1 MRKSKFNMSTIRTR
15 IKVGDK
21 ELLIPENVNLS
32 KENVVNVFKRR
43 NIEAVE
49 FSAMGKDEIARSAH
63 MEVLHREIYRPMTNI
78 PLQGG
83 VLDSRLGAH
92 RADAQCSSCGGTLKT
107 CGGHWGYIDLQQPVF
122 HVGYFKHLYGV
133 LCCICKSCGA
143 FLLKGEEKRQHLAK
157 LKQSYSI
164 AHSYRLQF
172 RKLVERCKKVKTCP
186 RCMSQQGQ
194 LRRTI
199 RPTLDQFMKL
209 THTIKVDGKEY
220 VEDLTPIFVQ
230 TLLERVPYQDLD
242 ILETFK
248 PGNLLISRL
257 PVPPNCIRPS
267 VTMGESG
274 SNEDDLTVIL
284 SEITDLNNI
293 IKSQMKSGF
302 QTFQLL
308 GNWEFLQLQCTR
320 LINADAPGVNQLLA
334 SKNIPKAGRGVCQ
347 RLKGKEGRFRG
358 NLSGKR
364 VDFSGRTV
372 ISPDPNIEVDEVVV
386 PMIIAKKLTYP
397 ERVNAINIDSLREAV
412 LNGHDIWPGAC
423 YVYKSNGSKSSLR
436 YANRRVVSERLE
448 IGDIVER
455 HMKTG
460 DIVLFNRQPSLHRL
474 SIMSHKVVVMP
485 WRTFRFNECACAPYN
500 ADFDGDEMNLHLP
513 QNELARSESKHLM
526 GLMNNL
532 VTPRNGE
539 PLIAATQDFLLG
551 MYVLTG
557 RDIFLTRDQ
566 FSQYCCH
573 FSNGQIP
580 MELPPPT
587 ILKPVELWT
596 GKQVFNMIL
605 RPNSNENERIDVS
618 FELKERDY
626 DSKSDLKDL
635 CPNEGYVVVRHSE
648 LLAGAIGKKVL
659 GGGSKEGLFFYILL
673 ENNAKKSSEC
683 MGRISRFVSR
693 YLANKGMTIGI
704 DDVTPNAELLVAKKN
719 LLEDGYQRVQD
730 EINSYEKGKLT
741 PHPGLSL
748 EDTLELK
755 VKKILDDIRNEAG
768 KASHISLPPSNK
780 PLLMYLSGAKGQ
792 LINIAQMVACV
803 GQQNVAGQRI
813 QNGFTNRTL
822 PHFKMNCVDGRSR
835 GFVGNSFFSGLQPD
849 EFFFHT
855 MSGREGLVDT
865 AVKTAE
871 TGYMQRRLVKALED
885 LCIKYD
891 QTVRTSD
898 GQIIQFIYG
907 DDGLNPMLMEEKL
920 ELVNF
925 GKLFKHIYSQT
936 KVHSNFYFLFNNYL
950 NFLENQPLKNDL
962 NISENP
968 KQSNSK
974 RSKRKSTNTCD
985 SNFIMEETKNDQNI
999 HRFKLLPPSNEVV
1012 NHLILLF
1019 ENYLSN
1025 GSCELLN
1032 NPLAPAGTNDAHAC
1046 TINTVDTGD
1055 FKKELIFDEIDNLL
1069 VQIEKKYEEEE
1080 RRIKKEKGEEER
1092 RRAKKKM
1099 GEGVIRSKLKRM
1111 VDIKEE
1117 EEDKEEN
1124 LGKEEQMIKQ
1134 EENIGVKVEQLEE
1147 QKLEDFQFSYY
1158 CSQNISQIIFDPK
1171 YFENES
1177 KEIPKSVMDKLT
1189 TLKIWY
1195 TKNGLKWCRNNET
1208 CICMRNSV
1216 LAHYLIYNY
1225 LPIMDTNVPLIPF
1238 EMLKWMEFLIRMTR
1252 ELVPSSLLVH
1262 QKISILESP
1271 THQEK
1276 THKLNIFSNNMRK
1289 FLISHIE
1296 RISKYR
1302 KAQGEKEGLKLED
1315 YMQIIEDFYND
1326 SRLDS
1331 EWFMKILRHDPNVY
1345 RIASLGRSKE
1355 LSEFSRYIRRFYS
1368 VIIPD
1373 SDNIE
1378 TELGEKE
1385 QEEESLGGRKR
1396 SIEIGSFTN
1405 AVNSSKRR
1413 IIDDEGEFGISSST
1427 CSSKFKSIRYNP
1439 EYAITI
1445 RQLYEFIKASWSKYM
1460 KAITEPGEAVG
1471 AIAAQSIGEPG
1482 TQMTLKTFHF
1492 AGVASMNVTL
1502 GVPRIKEIINAAT
1515 KILTPIIEA
1524 KLENDSDFNYAQIV
1538 KGSIV
1543 KTLLNEVVSD
1553 IEELYS
1559 PNGVF
1564 ININLNEE
1572 TIKGHY
1578 LDINAYTV
1586 RDSIVSH
1593 GPISKIKLKLED
1605 IQVLDLW
1612 KLSILIGGGI
1622 SQIGSSSNNING
1634 TGTVNAS
1641 NTGMGNTMNVYFQT
1655 QLLKKGLQNVV
1666 VSGIPG
1672 IKRSVIRQDDKEDPI
1687 TGEKRKCYSLAVE
1700 GYGLLKLMG
1709 INGIIGTTT
1718 VSNHVMEVREVLGI
1732 EAARKVIIQEVQKCM
1747 DAYSMDIDLRH
1758 IQLLA
1763 DIMTFRGDV
1772 LGISRFGIQKM
1783 RTSTLM
1789 LASFEETNEHLF
1801 EAAFQNRVDPVF
1813 GVSECVIM
1821 GKPIKIGTGSFD
1833 ILYNSP
1839 SNIQKSKLF
1848 LNGSKKDSVG
1858 RLSQFLSS
1866 IKKQT
1871 LSRDHC

>member
-1 MRKSKFNMSTIRTR
+1 MSEIRAKLKMGNFELE
-15 IKVGDK
+15 ISEGINKPK
-21 ELLIPENVNLS
+21 ESVLNVS
-32 KENVVNVFKRR
+32 RR
-43 NIEAVE
+43 RDIEAVE
-49 FSAMGKDEIARSAH
+49 FSALGSDEIARSAH
-63 MEVLHREIYRPMTNI
+63 MEVVHREIYKPMTNI

-83 VLDSRLGAH
+83 VLDLKLGAN
-92 RADAQCSSCGGTLKT
+92 RADAQCSSCGGSLRT

-122 HVGYFKHLYGV
+122 HVGYFKHLYGI
-133 LCCICKSCGA
+133 LCCICKNCGS
-143 FLLKGEEKRQHLAK
+143 FLITGEEKKQHLTK
-157 LKQSYSI
+157 LRQSYSI

-172 RKLVERCKKVKTCP
+172 RKLVDRCKKVKTCP
-186 RCMSQQGQ
+186 RCHSQQGQ

-199 RPTLDQFMKL
+199 KPTLDQFMKL
-209 THTIKVDGKEY
+209 THTVKIDGREY
-220 VEDLTPIFVQ
+220 VEDLTPAYVQ
-230 TLLERVPYQDLD
+230 TLLKRTPYQDLD
-242 ILETFK
+242 IMEIFK
-248 PGNLLISRL
+248 PENLLISRL

-320 LINADAPGVNQLLA
+320 LINAEAPGVNQLLA
-334 SKNIPKAGRGVCQ
+334 SKNIPKAGRGICQ

-372 ISPDPNIEVDEVVV
+372 ISPDPNIDVDEVVV
-386 PMIIAKKLTYP
+386 PVIIAKKLTYP

-436 YANRRVVSERLE
+436 YANKRVVSERLE

-500 ADFDGDEMNLHLP
+500 ADFDGDEMNLHMP

-526 GLMNNL
+526 GLVNNL

-551 MYVLTG
+551 MYMLTS

-566 FSQYCCH
+566 FSQYCCY
-573 FSNGQIP
+573 FSNGLIS

-587 ILKPVELWT
+587 VLKPVELWT

-605 RPNSNENERIDVS
+605 RPNSNEKERIDVS

-626 DSKSDLKDL
+626 DSRSDLRDL
-635 CPNEGYVVVRHSE
+635 CPNEGYVIVRHSE

-659 GGGSKEGLFFYILL
+659 GGGSKEGLFFYILR
-673 ENNAKKSSEC
+673 ENSNKKSSEC

-693 YLANKGMTIGI
+693 FLANKGMTIGI
-704 DDVTPNAELLVAKKN
+704 DDVTPNNELLVAKRK

-730 EINSYEKGKLT
+730 EINLFERGKLV
-741 PHPGLSL
+741 PHPGLTL

-755 VKKILDDIRNEAG
+755 VKKILDEIRNEAG
-768 KASHISLPPSNK
+768 RASHQSLPPNNK

-898 GQIIQFIYG
+898 GQIIQFVYG
-907 DDGLNPMLMEEKL
+907 DDGLNPMLMEDKL
-920 ELVNF
+920 ALINF
-925 GKLFKHIYSQT
+925 EKLFKHIYSFT
-936 KVHSNFYFLFNNYL
+936 KVHSNLFYLFKNIILDKVRNSTKNTIKYTTKSHFYSNKDAKILPPTSYITNHLTQHFEYYLINNKKIDSGLTPELFITFDTSRGTDVLQDNNTVESKTVLFDELDRLVKEEY
-950 NFLENQPLKNDL
+950 E
-962 NISENP
+962 
-968 KQSNSK
+968 SK
-974 RSKRKSTNTCD
+974 RERMCMDN
-985 SNFIMEETKNDQNI
+985 
-999 HRFKLLPPSNEVV
+999 HRLVSICGEVDNV
-1012 NHLILLF
+1012 
-1019 ENYLSN
+1019 SN
-1025 GSCELLN
+1025 GTHIAVKKHKKDDVNVKMDVDDSIKKCDKTKRTRRNSLYIEAENEN
-1032 NPLAPAGTNDAHAC
+1032 NDNKITADRNFEGEFNFDYLFFGKEN
-1046 TINTVDTGD
+1046 
-1055 FKKELIFDEIDNLL
+1055 KELP
-1069 VQIEKKYEEEE
+1069 KY
-1080 RRIKKEKGEEER
+1080 IT
-1092 RRAKKKM
+1092 
-1099 GEGVIRSKLKRM
+1099 
-1111 VDIKEE
+1111 D
-1117 EEDKEEN
+1117 
-1124 LGKEEQMIKQ
+1124 
-1134 EENIGVKVEQLEE
+1134 
-1147 QKLEDFQFSYY
+1147 KLE
-1158 CSQNISQIIFDPK
+1158 
-1171 YFENES
+1171 
-1177 KEIPKSVMDKLT
+1177 
-1189 TLKIWY
+1189 TLKVWY
-1195 TKNGLKWCRNNET
+1195 SRYSLEWCRSNET
-1208 CICMRNSV
+1208 CICMRDSV
-1216 LAHYLIYNY
+1216 LTYYIIHRH
-1225 LPIMDTNVPLIPF
+1225 LPKLDVNVPLLPF
-1238 EMLKWMEFLIRMTR
+1238 EMLEWLDFLIKMTR
-1252 ELVPSSLLVH
+1252 ELIPSSLLMH
-1262 QKISILESP
+1262 QKVSLLEKP

-1276 THKLNIFSNNMRK
+1276 TKQVNIFSNNLRD
-1289 FLISHIE
+1289 FLIKYIE
-1296 RISKYR
+1296 RITEYR
-1302 KAQGEKEGLKLED
+1302 KSQGEKLGVIVSEYEEIVKEYNKDSKIDSYWINNVSKKDKDFARILEFTKKVCGNEEEERQFLEG
-1315 YMQIIEDFYND
+1315 
-1326 SRLDS
+1326 
-1331 EWFMKILRHDPNVY
+1331 FMVY
-1345 RIASLGRSKE
+1345 A
-1355 LSEFSRYIRRFYS
+1355 RRFYS
-1368 VIIPD
+1368 VESNSSNNGNSNNCGDLED
-1373 SDNIE
+1373 SSDIKLE
-1378 TELGEKE
+1378 ELSPK
-1385 QEEESLGGRKR
+1385 SKKR
-1396 SIEIGSFTN
+1396 SNTTQYC
-1405 AVNSSKRR
+1405 AVSARSSKRR
-1413 IIDDEGEFGISSST
+1413 IIDGDESEYSIEDKVNNLMLDNKNFVRFNKEF
-1427 CSSKFKSIRYNP
+1427 SI
-1439 EYAITI
+1439 TV
-1445 RQLYEFIKASWSKYM
+1445 RQMYEFMRISWIKYM
-1460 KAITEPGEAVG
+1460 KSIVEPGEAVG

-1524 KLENDSDFNYAQIV
+1524 KLENDSDYKFAQIV
-1538 KGSIV
+1538 KGTIV
-1543 KTLLNEVVSD
+1543 KTTLGEV
-1553 IEELYS
+1553 ITNLEEVYS
-1559 PNGVF
+1559 QNGVF
-1564 ININLNEE
+1564 INITLSEKA
-1572 TIKGHY
+1572 IRGLY
-1578 LDINAYTV
+1578 LDINAYSV
-1586 RDSIVSH
+1586 KDSIISH
-1593 GPISKIKLKLED
+1593 GPISKIKLKPED
-1605 IQVLDLW
+1605 IHILDTW
-1612 KLSILIGGGI
+1612 RISINIGGGI
-1622 SQIGSSSNNING
+1622 VQGNGSSTNG
-1634 TGTVNAS
+1634 
-1641 NTGMGNTMNVYFQT
+1641 GNVNVYFQT
-1655 QLLKKGLQNVV
+1655 QLLKKGLQGVIVN
-1666 VSGIPG
+1666 GIPG
-1672 IKRSVIRQDDKEDPI
+1672 VRRSIIRQDDRIDEK
-1687 TGEKRKCYSLAVE
+1687 TGIKKKCYSLAVE

-1709 INGIIGTTT
+1709 INGIVGTSTI
-1718 VSNHVMEVREVLGI
+1718 SNHVIETKEVLGI
-1732 EAARKVIIQEVQKCM
+1732 EAARQVIIQEVLKCM

-1758 IQLLA
+1758 IQLLS

-1801 EAAFQNRVDPVF
+1801 EAAFQNRVDPVS

-1839 SNIQKSKLF
+1839 NCDSSPLYIN
-1848 LNGSKKDSVG
+1848 NKKDSVA
-1858 RLSQFLSS
+1858 
-1866 IKKQT
+1866 K
-1871 LSRDHC
+1871 LSRYLSKLKRD

>member
-1 MRKSKFNMSTIRTR
+1 MSE
-15 IKVGDK
+15 IKKKLKMGGF
-21 ELLIPENVNLS
+21 ELELPEGVNTHKQSVLS
-32 KENVVNVFKRR
+32 VSRR
-43 NIEAVE
+43 RDIEAVE
-49 FSAMGKDEIARSAH
+49 FSALGRDEIARSAH
-63 MEVLHREIYRPMTNI
+63 MEVVHREIYKPMTNI

-83 VLDSRLGAH
+83 VLDLKLGAN
-92 RADAQCSSCGGTLKT
+92 RADSQCSSCGGGLRT

-122 HVGYFKHLYGV
+122 HVGYFKHLYGI
-133 LCCICKSCGA
+133 LCCICKSCGS
-143 FLLKGEEKRQHLAK
+143 FLITGEEKKQHLTK
-157 LKQSYSI
+157 LRQSYSI

-172 RKLVERCKKVKTCP
+172 RKLVDRCKKVKTCP
-186 RCMSQQGQ
+186 RCHSQQGQ
-194 LRRTI
+194 LRRTVK
-199 RPTLDQFMKL
+199 PTLDQFMKL
-209 THTIKVDGKEY
+209 THTVKIEGREY
-220 VEDLTPIFVQ
+220 VEDLTPTYVQ
-230 TLLERVPYQDLD
+230 TLLGRIPYQDLD
-242 ILETFK
+242 IIEIFK
-248 PGNLLISRL
+248 PENLLISRL

-302 QTFQLL
+302 QTFQFL

-320 LINADAPGVNQLLA
+320 LINAEAPGVNQLLA
-334 SKNIPKAGRGVCQ
+334 SKNIPKAGRGICQ

-372 ISPDPNIEVDEVVV
+372 ISPDPNIDVDEVVV
-386 PMIIAKKLTYP
+386 PVIIAKKLTYP

-412 LNGHDIWPGAC
+412 LNGHDVWPGAC

-436 YANRRVVSERLE
+436 YANKRVVSERLE

-500 ADFDGDEMNLHLP
+500 ADFDGDEMNLHMP

-526 GLMNNL
+526 GLVNNL

-551 MYVLTG
+551 MYMLTS
-557 RDIFLTRDQ
+557 RDVFLTRDQ
-566 FSQYCCH
+566 FSQYCCY
-573 FSNGQIP
+573 FSNALIS

-596 GKQVFNMIL
+596 GKQIFNMIL
-605 RPNSNENERIDVS
+605 RPNSNEKERIDVS

-626 DSKSDLKDL
+626 DSKSDLRDL
-635 CPNEGYVVVRHSE
+635 CPNEGYVIVRHSE

-659 GGGSKEGLFFYILL
+659 GGGSKEGLFFYILR
-673 ENNAKKSSEC
+673 ENNNKKSSEC

-693 YLANKGMTIGI
+693 FLANKGMTIGI
-704 DDVTPNAELLVAKKN
+704 DDVTPNRELLVAKRK
-719 LLEDGYQRVQD
+719 LLEDGYRRVQD
-730 EINSYEKGKLT
+730 EINLFERGKLV
-741 PHPGLSL
+741 PHPGLTL

-755 VKKILDDIRNEAG
+755 VKKILDEIRNEAG
-768 KASHISLPPSNK
+768 RASHQSLPPNNK

-907 DDGLNPMLMEEKL
+907 DDGLNPMLMEDKLDLINFEKL
-920 ELVNF
+920 L
-925 GKLFKHIYSQT
+925 KHIYSFT
-936 KVHSNFYFLFNNYL
+936 KVHSNLFYLFRSITFRRIRDCTKNEAYCKTKGLAHSNRSSKILPPTRQVMRNLTSNFEYYL
-950 NFLENQPLKNDL
+950 VNHHQIDSGLEPTSFSSFDLPEDSSTFKGKSKSVLFDELDRLVKECEGKGGGLDVEESNSRFGFDEVDGTAEHVAENKHKGDDVYVKMDFEASPWRCDKSKRIKRNSSFAEDEDENKTVNCTNLENEFDFDCDFFRKGNNEL
-962 NISENP
+962 P
-968 KQSNSK
+968 K
-974 RSKRKSTNTCD
+974 C
-985 SNFIMEETKNDQNI
+985 I
-999 HRFKLLPPSNEVV
+999 
-1012 NHLILLF
+1012 
-1019 ENYLSN
+1019 
-1025 GSCELLN
+1025 
-1032 NPLAPAGTNDAHAC
+1032 
-1046 TINTVDTGD
+1046 VD
-1055 FKKELIFDEIDNLL
+1055 
-1069 VQIEKKYEEEE
+1069 
-1080 RRIKKEKGEEER
+1080 
-1092 RRAKKKM
+1092 
-1099 GEGVIRSKLKRM
+1099 
-1111 VDIKEE
+1111 
-1117 EEDKEEN
+1117 
-1124 LGKEEQMIKQ
+1124 
-1134 EENIGVKVEQLEE
+1134 
-1147 QKLEDFQFSYY
+1147 KLE
-1158 CSQNISQIIFDPK
+1158 
-1171 YFENES
+1171 
-1177 KEIPKSVMDKLT
+1177 

-1195 TKNGLKWCRNNET
+1195 SRHSLEWCRSNET
-1208 CICMRNSV
+1208 CVCMRNSV
-1216 LAHYLIYNY
+1216 LTHYIIHKH
-1225 LPIMDTNVPLIPF
+1225 LPTLDVNVPLLPF
-1238 EMLKWMEFLIRMTR
+1238 EMLEWLEFLIRMTR
-1252 ELVPSSLLVH
+1252 ELIPSSLLIH
-1262 QKISILESP
+1262 QKVSLLEKP
-1271 THQEK
+1271 THQGK
-1276 THKLNIFSNNMRK
+1276 TKQVNIFSNNLRD
-1289 FLISHIE
+1289 FLI
-1296 RISKYR
+1296 KYVDKIAEYR
-1302 KAQGEKEGLKLED
+1302 RSQGEKSGLVLSE
-1315 YMQIIEDFYND
+1315 YEEIIKEYDND
-1326 SRLDS
+1326 SKMDS
-1331 EWFMKILRHDPNVY
+1331 CWFVNACNKDADFARILEFGKNVFENEQQAK
-1345 RIASLGRSKE
+1345 RFLE
-1355 LSEFSRYIRRFYS
+1355 EFVMYARRFYS
-1368 VIIPD
+1368 AEFNSSKDDEPGNSCD
-1373 SDNIE
+1373 FK
-1378 TELGEKE
+1378 L
-1385 QEEESLGGRKR
+1385 EEPASKGRKR
-1396 SIEIGSFTN
+1396 PSTTKDRTV
-1405 AVNSSKRR
+1405 AARSSKRR
-1413 IIDDEGEFGISSST
+1413 IIDEGDENRRNVQDKPNMGNKRNFIRFN
-1427 CSSKFKSIRYNP
+1427 KDFSI
-1439 EYAITI
+1439 TV
-1445 RQLYEFIKASWSKYM
+1445 RQMYEFLRISWMKYM
-1460 KAITEPGEAVG
+1460 KAIVEPGEAVG

-1524 KLENDSDFNYAQIV
+1524 KLENDTDYKFAQIV
-1538 KGSIV
+1538 KGMIV
-1543 KTLLNEVVSD
+1543 KTTLSEVITSL
-1553 IEELYS
+1553 EEVYS
-1559 PNGVF
+1559 QNGVF
-1564 ININLNEE
+1564 INIKLSEKA
-1572 TIKGHY
+1572 IKGLY
-1578 LDINAYTV
+1578 LDVNAYSV
-1586 RDSIVSH
+1586 KDSIVNH
-1593 GPISKIKLKLED
+1593 GPISKIKLRPED
-1605 IQVLDLW
+1605 IYILDPW
-1612 KLSILIGGGI
+1612 QISINIGGGVI
-1622 SQIGSSSNNING
+1622 NASCSSSSG
-1634 TGTVNAS
+1634 
-1641 NTGMGNTMNVYFQT
+1641 GNVNVYFQT
-1655 QLLKKGLQNVV
+1655 QLLKKGLEGVV

-1672 IKRSVIRQDDKEDPI
+1672 VRRSIIRQDDRIDEE
-1687 TGEKRKCYSLAVE
+1687 TGVKQKFYSLAVE

-1709 INGIIGTTT
+1709 INGIVGTST
-1718 VSNHVMEVREVLGI
+1718 VSNHVMETKEVLGI
-1732 EAARKVIIQEVQKCM
+1732 EAARQVIIQEVLKCM

-1801 EAAFQNRVDPVF
+1801 EAAFQNRVDPVS

-1839 SNIQKSKLF
+1839 NCENSPLY
-1848 LNGSKKDSVG
+1848 LKKRDSVAK
-1858 RLSQFLSS
+1858 LSHY
-1866 IKKQT
+1866 
-1871 LSRDHC
+1871 LSRFKSGLISQEK

>member
-1 MRKSKFNMSTIRTR
+1 MATVRSK
-15 IKVGDK
+15 IKVGDR
-21 ELLIPENVNLS
+21 ELLIPENVSLS
-32 KENVVNVFKRR
+32 KENVVSVFRR
-43 NIEAVE
+43 RDIEAVE
-49 FSAMGKDEIARSAH
+49 FSAMDKDEIARTAH
-63 MEVLHREIYRPMTNI
+63 MEVQHREIYKPMTNV

-92 RADAQCSSCGGTLKT
+92 RADAMCSSCGGTLKT

-122 HVGYFKHLYGV
+122 HVGYFKYLYGV

-143 FLLKGEEKRQHLAK
+143 FLLKGEEKRQHLAR
-157 LKQSYSI
+157 LKQSYAI

-220 VEDLTPIFVQ
+220 VEDLTPIYVQ

-248 PGNLLISRL
+248 PANLLISRL

-423 YVYKSNGSKSSLR
+423 YVYKGNGSKSSLR

-551 MYVLTG
+551 IYLLTG
-557 RDIFLTRDQ
+557 RDVFLTRDQ

-605 RPNSNENERIDVS
+605 RPNSNEKERIDVS

-635 CPNEGYVVVRHSE
+635 CPNEGYVVMRHSE

-659 GGGSKEGLFFYILL
+659 GGGSKEGLFFYILR
-673 ENNAKKSSEC
+673 ENNSRKSSEC

-693 YLANKGMTIGI
+693 YLANRGMTIGI
-704 DDVTPNAELLVAKKN
+704 DDVTPNSELLVAKKS
-719 LLEDGYQRVQD
+719 LLENGHQKVQD
-730 EINSYEKGKLT
+730 EINLYEKGKLT

-822 PHFKMNCVDGRSR
+822 PHFKLNCVDGRSR

-885 LCIKYD
+885 LCVKYD

-907 DDGLNPMLMEEKL
+907 DDGLNPMLMEDKL
-920 ELVNF
+920 DLVNF
-925 GKLFKHIYSQT
+925 GKLFKHVYSQT
-936 KVHSNFYFLFNNYL
+936 KVHQNFYFLFKNYVE
-950 NFLENQPLKNDL
+950 FLESCPANDEPQPP
-962 NISENP
+962 ETP
-968 KQSNSK
+968 
-974 RSKRKSTNTCD
+974 KSTSSRRSRRKTPSSPSSKTDRSSAATRSSLDNG
-985 SNFIMEETKNDQNI
+985 NPGDQ
-999 HRFKLLPPSNEVV
+999 HKLKLLPPPAEVV
-1012 NHLILLF
+1012 NHLLLLF
-1019 ENYLSN
+1019 ENYLMSDMGEIN
-1025 GSCELLN
+1025 GQ
-1032 NPLAPAGTNDAHAC
+1032 
-1046 TINTVDTGD
+1046 
-1055 FKKELIFDEIDNLL
+1055 LIFDEIDDLL
-1069 VQIEKKYEEEE
+1069 AQIERTREEEEE
-1080 RRIKKEKGEEER
+1080 RRRVERELEER
-1092 RRAKKKM
+1092 KSRGRVRETGTRSRLRR
-1099 GEGVIRSKLKRM
+1099 VVLD
-1111 VDIKEE
+1111 VKEE
-1117 EEDKEEN
+1117 EEEKEKEKEEEDQDQN
-1124 LGKEEQMIKQ
+1124 QDQNQDQEVEIKT
-1134 EENIGVKVEQLEE
+1134 ETEVVDLDRITL
-1147 QKLEDFQFSYY
+1147 DTS
-1158 CSQNISQIIFDPK
+1158 
-1171 YFENES
+1171 YFEKGLE
-1177 KEIPKSVMDKLT
+1177 EIPKSILDKLE

-1195 TKNGLKWCRNNET
+1195 RKNGLEWCRRNET

-1216 LAHYLIYNY
+1216 LAHYLIYRY
-1225 LPIMDTNVPLIPF
+1225 LPIMDVNVPLVPF
-1238 EMLKWMEFLIRMTR
+1238 EMIKWVDFLIRMTR
-1252 ELVPSSLLVH
+1252 ELIPSSLLMH
-1262 QKISILESP
+1262 QKLSILESP
-1271 THQEK
+1271 THQER
-1276 THKLNIFSNNMRK
+1276 TRELNIFSNNVRK
-1289 FLISHIE
+1289 FLVSHVE
-1296 RISKYR
+1296 RISSYR
-1302 KAQGEKEGLKLED
+1302 RAQGEKEGLSLGE
-1315 YMQIIEDFYND
+1315 YRAVIEDFAVD

-1331 EWFMKILRHDPNVY
+1331 EWFEQARQQDSSIS
-1345 RIASLGRSKE
+1345 RIASLGRTEE
-1355 LSEFSRYIRRFYS
+1355 LAGFSRYIRRFYS
-1368 VIIPD
+1368 GVVRHAEGGGLEP
-1373 SDNIE
+1373 
-1378 TELGEKE
+1378 K
-1385 QEEESLGGRKR
+1385 QEECQVGRKR
-1396 SIEIGSFTN
+1396 GMEDGPQEPGPGSK
-1405 AVNSSKRR
+1405 KR
-1413 IIDDEGEFGISSST
+1413 IVDGEEEP
-1427 CSSKFKSIRYNP
+1427 SIRSSVPKTRLVRCNLDF
-1439 EYAITI
+1439 AITI
-1445 RQLYEFIKASWSKYM
+1445 RQIYEFIRASWTKYM

-1553 IEELYS
+1553 IEEIYS

-1564 ININLNEE
+1564 ININLNEK
-1572 TIKGHY
+1572 TIKTHF

-1586 RDSIVSH
+1586 RDSIVNH
-1593 GPISKIKLKLED
+1593 GPISKIKLRPED

-1612 KLSILIGGGI
+1612 RLSILIGGGI
-1622 SQIGSSSNNING
+1622 SPTNSSLSYNTDNHLNNG
-1634 TGTVNAS
+1634 T
-1641 NTGMGNTMNVYFQT
+1641 GNTMNVYFQT
-1655 QLLKKGLQNVV
+1655 QILRKGIQNVV

-1672 IKRSVIRQDDKEDPI
+1672 IRRSVIRQDDKEDPN
-1687 TGEKRKCYSLAVE
+1687 TGERRKCYSLAVE

-1709 INGIIGTTT
+1709 VKGIIGTTT

-1821 GKPIKIGTGSFD
+1821 GKPIKIGTGSFE

-1839 SNIQKSKLF
+1839 PAVHKSKLF
-1848 LNGSKKDSVG
+1848 LNGNKKDSVG
-1858 RLSQFLSS
+1858 RLSKFLSS
-1866 IKKQT
+1866 IKK
-1871 LSRDHC
+1871 

>member
-1 MRKSKFNMSTIRTR
+1 MASVRTK
-15 IKVGDK
+15 ISVGDK
-21 ELLIPENVNLS
+21 ELLIPDNLNLS
-32 KENVVNVFKRR
+32 KENVANVLKRR

-49 FSAMGKDEIARSAH
+49 FSAMGRDEIARSAH
-63 MEVLHREIYRPMTNI
+63 MEVLHREIYKPMTNI

-83 VLDSRLGAH
+83 VLDLRLGAH
-92 RADAQCSSCGGTLKT
+92 RADSQCSSCGGTLKT

-133 LCCICKSCGA
+133 LCCICKNCGG
-143 FLLKGEEKRQHLAK
+143 FLLSPEEKRQYLLR

-172 RKLVERCKKVKTCP
+172 RKLVERCKKIKICP
-186 RCMSQQGQ
+186 KCASQQGQ

-199 RPTLDQFMKL
+199 KPTLDQFMKL
-209 THTIKVDGKEY
+209 THTIKINGKEY
-220 VEDLTPIFVQ
+220 VEDLTPLYVQ

-242 ILETFK
+242 ILEMFK

-372 ISPDPNIEVDEVVV
+372 ISPDPNIDVDEVVV

-397 ERVNAINIDSLREAV
+397 ERVNSINIDSLREAV

-423 YVYKSNGSKSSLR
+423 YVYKSNGNKSSLR
-436 YANRRVVSERLE
+436 YANRRFVSERLE

-526 GLMNNL
+526 GLVNNL

-551 MYVLTG
+551 MYLLTS
-557 RDIFLTRDQ
+557 RDVFLTRDQ

-573 FSNGQIP
+573 FSNGLIP

-587 ILKPVELWT
+587 VLKPVELWT

-605 RPNSNENERIDVS
+605 RPNSNEKERIDVS

-635 CPNEGYVVVRHSE
+635 CPNEGFVVVRHSE

-659 GGGSKEGLFFYILL
+659 GGGSKEGLFFYILR
-673 ENNAKKSSEC
+673 ENSAKKSSEC

-693 YLANKGMTIGI
+693 YLANRGMTIGI
-704 DDVTPNAELLVAKKN
+704 DDVTPNKELLLAKKK
-719 LLEDGYQRVQD
+719 LLEDGYQKVQD
-730 EINSYEKGKLT
+730 EINLYEKGKLT

-885 LCIKYD
+885 LCVKYD
-891 QTVRTSD
+891 NTVRTSD
-898 GQIIQFIYG
+898 GQIIQFVYG
-907 DDGLNPMLMEEKL
+907 DDGLNPMLMEDKL
-920 ELVNF
+920 DLVNF
-925 GKLFKHIYSQT
+925 DKLFRHIYSRT
-936 KVHSNFYFLFNNYL
+936 KVHSNLYLLFRKFLSFKEEELGMGPKPEKLGFRRSLTKFHSGYFSPKSGGISVNSLSSRYL
-950 NFLENQPLKNDL
+950 
-962 NISENP
+962 
-968 KQSNSK
+968 
-974 RSKRKSTNTCD
+974 R
-985 SNFIMEETKNDQNI
+985 
-999 HRFKLLPPSNEVV
+999 LLPPSQDVV
-1012 NHLILLF
+1012 DYLTLRF
-1019 ENYLSN
+1019 EEFLSGNSN
-1025 GSCELLN
+1025 GH
-1032 NPLAPAGTNDAHAC
+1032 LAPAGTTVNAC
-1046 TINTVDTGD
+1046 SKNTTDCESLFDQIDGLLIG
-1055 FKKELIFDEIDNLL
+1055 KER
-1069 VQIEKKYEEEE
+1069 EECRKRENKGGRLRVIGRLADLGE
-1080 RRIKKEKGEEER
+1080 SGMGEEEC
-1092 RRAKKKM
+1092 
-1099 GEGVIRSKLKRM
+1099 GGGVELDRSF
-1111 VDIKEE
+1111 
-1117 EEDKEEN
+1117 
-1124 LGKEEQMIKQ
+1124 
-1134 EENIGVKVEQLEE
+1134 
-1147 QKLEDFQFSYY
+1147 FQDGSA
-1158 CSQNISQIIFDPK
+1158 D
-1171 YFENES
+1171 
-1177 KEIPKSVMDKLT
+1177 IPKSVKDKID

-1195 TKNGLKWCRNNET
+1195 SRNGLEWCRSNET
-1208 CICMRNSV
+1208 CICMRNNV
-1216 LAHYLIYNY
+1216 IAYYLVYRY
-1225 LPIMDTNVPLIPF
+1225 LRIMDTNVPLLPF
-1238 EMLKWMEFLIRMTR
+1238 EMLEWLEFLLKMTR
-1252 ELVPSSLLVH
+1252 ELVPSSLLMH

-1276 THKLNIFSNNMRK
+1276 TQETKVFSNNLRK
-1289 FLISHIE
+1289 FLVSRIE
-1296 RISKYR
+1296 RISKHR
-1302 KAQGEKEGLKLED
+1302 GSLGELEGLNYHE
-1315 YMQIIEDFYND
+1315 YCEIIDEFERD

-1331 EWFMKILRHDPNVY
+1331 KWFDEVSRQDFNIS
-1345 RIASLGRSKE
+1345 RIRAFSTPE
-1355 LSEFSRYIRRFYS
+1355 DLSEFSRYIRRFYS
-1368 VIIPD
+1368 G
-1373 SDNIE
+1373 SSRNGSE
-1378 TELGEKE
+1378 NCT
-1385 QEEESLGGRKR
+1385 GRKR
-1396 SIEIGSFTN
+1396 GLVDEESEEGLDLGVGADISIIPGR
-1405 AVNSSKRR
+1405 AGSKRR
-1413 IIDDEGEFGISSST
+1413 VIADEERPQSLNADTKDAENRFQTSVPVRGSSS
-1427 CSSKFKSIRYNP
+1427 SSRYIKSNFDYSM
-1439 EYAITI
+1439 TI
-1445 RQLYEFIKASWSKYM
+1445 RQIYEFVRASWTKYM
-1460 KAITEPGEAVG
+1460 KAIVEPGEAVG

-1524 KLENDSDFNYAQIV
+1524 KLENDSSFKYAQVV
-1538 KGSIV
+1538 KGCIV
-1543 KTLLNEVVSD
+1543 KTLLSEVVAE

-1559 PNGVF
+1559 SNGVF
-1564 ININLNEE
+1564 ININLSEQA
-1572 TIKGHY
+1572 IRDLY
-1578 LDINAYTV
+1578 LDINAYSV
-1586 RDSIVSH
+1586 RDSIINH
-1593 GPISKIKLKLED
+1593 GAISKIKLRPED
-1605 IQVLDLW
+1605 IQVLDTW
-1612 KLSILIGGGI
+1612 KLSIFIGKGYGPQKCL
-1622 SQIGSSSNNING
+1622 SSPLSGASSNTLG
-1634 TGTVNAS
+1634 A
-1641 NTGMGNTMNVYFQT
+1641 GNYMNVYFQT
-1655 QLLKKGLQNVV
+1655 QLLRKGLENVV

-1672 IKRSVIRQDDKEDPI
+1672 IRRSVIRQDEKEDPN
-1687 TGEKRKCYSLAVE
+1687 TGEKRKSYSLAVE

-1709 INGIIGTTT
+1709 IKGIIGTTT

-1732 EAARKVIIQEVQKCM
+1732 EAARRVIIQEVQKCM

-1821 GKPIKIGTGSFD
+1821 GKPIKIGTGSFEV
-1833 ILYNSP
+1833 LFNSP
-1839 SNIQKSKLF
+1839 PDFQNSRLF
-1848 LNGSKKDSVG
+1848 LNKRDSSSVG
-1858 RLSQFLSS
+1858 RLSQFLGS
-1866 IKKQT
+1866 I
-1871 LSRDHC
+1871 RR

>member
-1 MRKSKFNMSTIRTR
+1 MTTVRTR

-63 MEVLHREIYRPMTNI
+63 MEVLHREIYKPMTNI

-92 RADAQCSSCGGTLKT
+92 RADAQCSSCGGSLKT

-143 FLLKGEEKRQHLAK
+143 FLLKGEEKRQHLAR
-157 LKQSYSI
+157 LKQSCSI

-209 THTIKVDGKEY
+209 THTIKIDGKDY
-220 VEDLTPIFVQ
+220 VEDLTPIYVQ

-397 ERVNAINIDSLREAV
+397 ERVNAINIDSLRKAV

-605 RPNSNENERIDVS
+605 RPNSNEKERIEVS

-659 GGGSKEGLFFYILL
+659 GGGSKEGLFFYILR
-673 ENNAKKSSEC
+673 ENNSKKSSEC

-719 LLEDGYQRVQD
+719 LLENGYQKVQD
-730 EINSYEKGKLT
+730 EINLYEKGKLT

-907 DDGLNPMLMEEKL
+907 DDGLNPMLMEDKL
-920 ELVNF
+920 DLVNF
-925 GKLFKHIYSQT
+925 EKLFKHIYSQT

-950 NFLENQPLKNDL
+950 EFLESKNSKEDPSTSETLKL
-962 NISENP
+962 SV
-968 KQSNSK
+968 SK
-974 RSKRKSTNTCD
+974 RSKRKPLLDSSSPTLLSETDKTTNSFSEISKD
-985 SNFIMEETKNDQNI
+985 DQSNQ
-999 HRFKLLPPSNEVV
+999 RFKLLPPPNEVI
-1012 NHLILLF
+1012 NHLLLLF

-1025 GSCELLN
+1025 SYIGPLKN
-1032 NPLAPAGTNDAHAC
+1032 NVAPAGSHDAQTC
-1046 TINTVDTGD
+1046 IENTVEMG
-1055 FKKELIFDEIDNLL
+1055 EINRQLIFDEIDELL
-1069 VQIEKKYEEEE
+1069 AQVEKKQEEE
-1080 RRIKKEKGEEER
+1080 RIRGIKKTGEGVTRSKLRRMVDIREEKENHEELKKELEEIVDLKGEEEE
-1092 RRAKKKM
+1092 K
-1099 GEGVIRSKLKRM
+1099 EKL
-1111 VDIKEE
+1111 
-1117 EEDKEEN
+1117 
-1124 LGKEEQMIKQ
+1124 
-1134 EENIGVKVEQLEE
+1134 
-1147 QKLEDFQFSYY
+1147 DFLFSYSF
-1158 CSQNISQIIFDPK
+1158 SQNLSNIIFDAK

-1177 KEIPKSVMDKLT
+1177 KEIPKSIMDKLD

-1195 TKNGLKWCRNNET
+1195 TKNGLEWCRKNET
-1208 CICMRNSV
+1208 CVCMRNSV
-1216 LAHYLIYNY
+1216 LAHYLVYKH

-1238 EMLKWMEFLIRMTR
+1238 EMMEWVEFLIKMTR
-1252 ELVPSSLLVH
+1252 ELIPSSLLIH

-1276 THKLNIFSNNMRK
+1276 TRELNIFSNNMRK
-1289 FLISHIE
+1289 FLVSHIE

-1302 KAQGEKEGLKLED
+1302 KVQGEREGLKLEE
-1315 YMQIIEDFYND
+1315 YIQVIEDFVDD

-1331 EWFMKILRHDPNVY
+1331 EWFRQILQQDPNVS
-1345 RIASLGRSKE
+1345 RIASLEKSRELGDFSK
-1355 LSEFSRYIRRFYS
+1355 YIRRFYS
-1368 VIIPD
+1368 GMIPNGD
-1373 SDNIE
+1373 RIE
-1378 TELGEKE
+1378 TECKS
-1385 QEEESLGGRKR
+1385 EEESFTGKKR
-1396 SIEIGSFTN
+1396 SIEEGFSNFMN
-1405 AVNSSKRR
+1405 GSKRR
-1413 IIDDEGEFGISSST
+1413 IIDEEGESEICSSFSSS
-1427 CSSKFKSIRYNP
+1427 KLRPIRYNLD
-1439 EYAITI
+1439 YAITI
-1445 RQLYEFIKASWSKYM
+1445 RQIYEFIRASWTKYM

-1572 TIKGHY
+1572 TIKSHY

-1586 RDSIVSH
+1586 RDSIVNH
-1593 GPISKIKLKLED
+1593 GPISKIKLRLED

-1622 SQIGSSSNNING
+1622 SQIGSSTSSG
-1634 TGTVNAS
+1634 TGS
-1641 NTGMGNTMNVYFQT
+1641 GSGSTMNVYFQT
-1655 QLLKKGLQNVV
+1655 QLLRKGLQNVV

-1672 IKRSVIRQDDKEDPI
+1672 IRRSVIRQDDKEDPN
-1687 TGEKRKCYSLAVE
+1687 TGKKRKCYSLAVE

-1709 INGIIGTTT
+1709 INGIIGTRT

-1783 RTSTLM
+1783 RASTLM

-1839 SNIQKSKLF
+1839 PNVHESKLF
-1848 LNGSKKDSVG
+1848 LNGSRKGTVG

-1866 IKKQT
+1866 IKK
-1871 LSRDHC
+1871 

>member
-1 MRKSKFNMSTIRTR
+1 MSTPRTR
-15 IKVGDK
+15 IKVLDK

-63 MEVLHREIYRPMTNI
+63 MEVLHREIYKPMTNI

-92 RADAQCSSCGGTLKT
+92 RADVQCSSCGGTLKT

-133 LCCICKSCGA
+133 LCCICKNCGA
-143 FLLKGEEKRQHLAK
+143 FLLKGEEKLQHLAR
-157 LKQSYSI
+157 LRQSYSI

-209 THTIKVDGKEY
+209 THAIKVDGKEY

-557 RDIFLTRDQ
+557 RDVFLTRDQ

-605 RPNSNENERIDVS
+605 RPNSNEKERIDVS

-659 GGGSKEGLFFYILL
+659 GGGSKEGLFFYILR
-673 ENNAKKSSEC
+673 ENNARKSSEC

-719 LLEDGYQRVQD
+719 LLENGHQKVQD

-907 DDGLNPMLMEEKL
+907 DDGLNPMLMEDKL
-920 ELVNF
+920 DLVNF
-925 GKLFKHIYSQT
+925 GKLFKHVYSQT
-936 KVHSNFYFLFNNYL
+936 KVHFNFYFLFNNYL
-950 NFLENQPLKNDL
+950 NFLENQPFKEDTTSSESLKPS
-962 NISENP
+962 ISR
-968 KQSNSK
+968 
-974 RSKRKSTNTCD
+974 RSKRKSSTNS
-985 SNFIMEETKNDQNI
+985 SNPNSSPEQSKNDQKI
-999 HRFKLLPPSNEVV
+999 HQFELLPPSTEVV
-1012 NHLILLF
+1012 NHLLSLF

-1025 GSCELLN
+1025 GSLGLLN
-1032 NPLAPAGTNDAHAC
+1032 NRLAPADTHDAHTC
-1046 TINTVDTGD
+1046 TPNTVDSGEINR
-1055 FKKELIFDEIDNLL
+1055 KLIFDEIDELL
-1069 VQIEKKYEEEE
+1069 VQVEKRREEKE
-1080 RRIKKEKGEEER
+1080 RRMKQQKEDEER
-1092 RRAKKKM
+1092 RRARKKT
-1099 GEGVIRSKLKRM
+1099 GENVTRSKLRKM

-1117 EEDKEEN
+1117 KQQEEKWDQECEEKEEKHEEEN
-1124 LGKEEQMIKQ
+1124 GNVKEEQQ
-1134 EENIGVKVEQLEE
+1134 EEQSL
-1147 QKLEDFQFSYY
+1147 QDFLLSSPY
-1158 CSQNISQIIFDPK
+1158 CSQSLSQIIFDPK
-1171 YFENES
+1171 YFENEY
-1177 KEIPKSVMDKLT
+1177 KEIPKSVMDKLA

-1195 TKNGLKWCRNNET
+1195 TKNGLEWCRRNET

-1216 LAHYLIYNY
+1216 LAHYLIYKY

-1238 EMLKWMEFLIRMTR
+1238 EMMKWVEFLIRMTR
-1252 ELVPSSLLVH
+1252 ELVPNSLLIH

-1276 THKLNIFSNNMRK
+1276 THELNIFSNNMRK
-1289 FLISHIE
+1289 FLVSHIE
-1296 RISKYR
+1296 KISRYR
-1302 KAQGEKEGLKLED
+1302 RDQGEKEGLKFEE
-1315 YMQIIEDFYND
+1315 YMQIMEDFGTD

-1331 EWFMKILRHDPNVY
+1331 EWFKQILQQDPNVS
-1345 RIASLGRSKE
+1345 RIAFLGRSRE
-1355 LSEFSRYIRRFYS
+1355 LGEFTKYIRRFYS
-1368 VIIPD
+1368 GMILNRD
-1373 SDNIE
+1373 RLE
-1378 TELGEKE
+1378 TEYVQK
-1385 QEEESLGGRKR
+1385 EEESLAGRKR
-1396 SIEIGSFTN
+1396 SLEAGST
-1405 AVNSSKRR
+1405 VNVTTTSKRR
-1413 IIDDEGEFGISSST
+1413 IIDEEGESGIFLSP
-1427 CSSKFKSIRYNP
+1427 CSSEFRPIRYNLD
-1439 EYAITI
+1439 YAITI
-1445 RQLYEFIKASWSKYM
+1445 RQMYEFIRESWNKYM

-1572 TIKGHY
+1572 TIKNHY

-1586 RDSIVSH
+1586 RDSIISH

-1622 SQIGSSSNNING
+1622 SQIGSSSSLYG
-1634 TGTVNAS
+1634 TGNSTGS
-1641 NTGMGNTMNVYFQT
+1641 LTNTGLGNTMNVYFQT
-1655 QLLKKGLQNVV
+1655 QLLRKGLQNVV

-1672 IKRSVIRQDDKEDPI
+1672 IRRSVIRQDDKEDLI

-1718 VSNHVMEVREVLGI
+1718 VSNHVMEVREVLGV

-1839 SNIQKSKLF
+1839 PNVQKSKLF

-1866 IKKQT
+1866 IKK
-1871 LSRDHC
+1871 